1 MEQNYKFLFIYLLP
15 ALLISLPHIPFTT
28 EEITGCTIEVAQG
41 TNKEWRNLSSYC
53 CCFFFFSCF
62 TVLVTP
68 SINTSESPD
77 FMILIISFISSFKI
91 NKVNPF
97 PALTVHFP
105 LIFLPNL
112 FIAFEVKL
120 FPNSG
125 KLSLAKR
132 IATFIS
138 VILP

>member
-1 MEQNYKFLFIYLLP
+1 MKKSVFLLL
-15 ALLISLPHIPFTT
+15 L
-28 EEITGCTIEVAQG
+28 
-41 TNKEWRNLSSYC
+41 
-53 CCFFFFSCF
+53 FFFFSCF

-112 FIAFEVKL
+112 FIVFEVKL
-120 FPNSG
+120 FTNSG

-132 IATFIS
+132 IATFIG